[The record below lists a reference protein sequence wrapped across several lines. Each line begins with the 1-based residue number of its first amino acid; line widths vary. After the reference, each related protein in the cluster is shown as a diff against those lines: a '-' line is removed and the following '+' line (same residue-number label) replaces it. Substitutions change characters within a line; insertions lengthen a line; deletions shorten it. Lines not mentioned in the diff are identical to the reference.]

1 MKKLLA
7 LLILLALTVP
17 AHAYNLDLG
26 ASGQNDSYMLNLS
39 ARETF
44 GEIGAG
50 IAGRYGKNGGE
61 TTANQT
67 RLRLSLDHDFS
78 DKWALW
84 ADEQAVNDRV
94 LNRVENFA
102 GIGLKLTFIR
112 TDRWK
117 ADVSAGPLYHYT
129 RHDNGDEDSMARYS
143 LRGRVKW
150 KHRDN
155 MASLTVFYQ
164 PNTADSEDYIA
175 KAIAEAGAKMG
186 EKSTLKLRVEGEHRS
201 VLPRDD
207 RNTIT
212 GMLVLSVEG

>member
-1 MKKLLA
+1 VRGGL
-7 LLILLALTVP
+7 
-17 AHAYNLDLG
+17 
-26 ASGQNDSYMLNLS
+26 
-39 ARETF
+39 
-44 GEIGAG
+44 
-50 IAGRYGKNGGE
+50 RYGKDGG
-61 TTANQT
+61 AT
-67 RLRLSLDHDFS
+67 RTNKASLGLGLDHDFS

-102 GIGLKLTFIR
+102 GIGLKLTLIR

-129 RHDNGDEDSMARYS
+129 RHDNGDEDSVARHS

-150 KHRDN
+150 KHRDS
-155 MASLTVFYQ
+155 MAALTVFYQ